1 MSSSSAFNSSLFA
14 ICQAMVSSLELK
26 EVLGT
31 ILDLSVQEMKAQTGS
46 ILLYESGSEDL
57 KMLASKGLPEEVV
70 QRGHVRRKG
79 SPAEYVIEHNEPLLL
94 NDNIEKFNRLNKE
107 TQIRSSLCVPLRA
120 KGQVIGTL
128 NLNRL
133 NADNGEFQ
141 EDDLQTLMILAS
153 QAAICIE
160 NARLYENSLKQERLA
175 AIGQT
180 VAGISHCVKNMLTG
194 LRGGVGLV
202 ELSEQV
208 KDWNTHAKG
217 LEILKRNVDR
227 IAYLVLDM
235 LDFSKEKTPVR
246 ANVDVNTLIEDVYS
260 TSGFKAREHSV
271 ELLQE
276 ITPECVNIFVDKD
289 QIFRCLLNLVENAID
304 SIHGAGSVK
313 TICREI
319 PPDEI
324 LSLFGED
331 VSPDQLGRVVR
342 LTVEDT
348 GSGIDH
354 ENMNN
359 LFQPFFSTKA
369 SKGTGLGLSVTRK
382 IVEEHRG
389 KIIVESEIG
398 KGTSFHLV
406 LPEGF

>member
-1 MSSSSAFNSSLFA
+1 MSSSSQFNSSLFA

-26 EVLGT
+26 EVLDT
-31 ILDLSVQEMKAQTGS
+31 ILELSVQEMKAQTGS
-46 ILLYESGSEDL
+46 ILLYESNSENL
-57 KMLASKGLPEEVV
+57 KMLASKGLPDEVV
-70 QRGHVRRKG
+70 QRGHIRRKG

-94 NDNIEKFNRLNKE
+94 NDNIDKFDRLDKGAP
-107 TQIRSSLCVPLRA
+107 IRSSLCVPLRA

-133 NADNGEFQ
+133 NSENGMFE
-141 EDDLQTLMILAS
+141 EDDLNTLMILAS

-160 NARLYENSLKQERLA
+160 NARLHEANIKQERLA

-202 ELSEQV
+202 ELAEQV
-208 KDWNTHAKG
+208 KDWNAHTKG
-217 LEILKRNVDR
+217 LEILKRNVNR
-227 IAYLVLDM
+227 VSYLVLDM

-246 ANVDVNTLIEDVYS
+246 ASVDVNILIEDVYS
-260 TSGFKAREHSV
+260 TAGFKAHEKSV
-271 ELLQE
+271 QLSHE
-276 ITPECVNIFVDKD
+276 IAPDCASIFVDKD

-304 SIHGAGSVK
+304 SIQGGGIVK
-313 TICREI
+313 TCCREI
-319 PPDEI
+319 HAAEVI
-324 LSLFGED
+324 SLFGD
-331 VSPDQLGRVVR
+331 AIAPDSLGRVVR

-348 GSGIDH
+348 GTGIDPEH
-354 ENMNN
+354 MAS

-389 KIIVESEIG
+389 KILVDSEVG